1 MLARGRPD
9 CNVPDVVY
17 ELLDVRGGSDYD
29 AIRPRGERCNL
40 DLLPVP
46 LSHRGSRVPG
56 TVLGEAFMRAIL
68 ALALALVAGPTTFAH
83 GASTLPRDPS
93 QLLLIGD
100 SVTAGIYF
108 LSLDETSMRQ
118 AWAGQLVRR
127 LGFAAPEAPYQFTY
141 PINHLGLARLGFTV
155 GGTAYLWE
163 ARRAFR
169 RGGPCFTA
177 DDERIVLAVP
187 GQTLHDVIFQ
197 SSRTKKENKHSS
209 GWTFA
214 NILLPQNLSVLQ
226 TVEQWKKRPEWVVL
240 FIGNNDLLSAFGM
253 VGKAK
258 PPTPDVFA
266 ADYQELVTRLRARM
280 PDGTPPNQ
288 FIVVTLPDVT
298 RLPFLQPLPANA
310 DNGSGGH
317 YPAGSMGSAFLVP
330 FRQHFQ
336 DDEVWTPD
344 ELAAVRE
351 LADGY
356 NTAIRNIATAQ
367 GLSIVDMQALLDQFA
382 QDPAFATTGS
392 PYFSPDLHHPS
403 FRTHAA
409 IADEVLGVMS
419 SLSGEPAP
427 PLVSDETPLPH
438 SGDFSGKYRG
448 RVATLMHLAL
458 LGLETGPL
466 PPAPTWRVAVE
477 TAGQFGDERIGDAT
491 VSLTAGVEL
500 PPCPVGTYPLV
511 RMGASIRATAIAFG
525 SSDAE
530 FFPQRSLEARFGLGR
545 ERIAAWTW
553 SRFELGGLLTLDN
566 EWDGGLYARGEWRW
580 LYAEAAGRGWWFDRI
595 EAGVRLGATPGRPGR
610 NGD

>member
-1 MLARGRPD
+1 
-9 CNVPDVVY
+9 
-17 ELLDVRGGSDYD
+17 
-29 AIRPRGERCNL
+29 
-40 DLLPVP
+40 
-46 LSHRGSRVPG
+46 
-56 TVLGEAFMRAIL
+56 MRAML
-68 ALALALVAGPTTFAH
+68 ALALALVVGPATVAR
-83 GASTLPRDPS
+83 GASALPRDPS

-127 LGFAAPEAPYQFTY
+127 LGFAAPAAPYPFTY
-141 PINHLGLARLGFTV
+141 PINHLGLAQMGFTV

-163 ARRAFR
+163 ARRCFR

-177 DDERIVLAVP
+177 DDERTVLAVP
-187 GQTLHDVIFQ
+187 GQTLHDVLAQ
-197 SSRTKKENKHSS
+197 SSRTRKENRNSS

-214 NILLPQNLSVLQ
+214 NILLPKNLSVVQ
-226 TVEQWKKRPEWVVL
+226 TVEQWEKRPEWVVL
-240 FIGNNDLLSAFGM
+240 FIGNNDLLAAFGM

-258 PPTPDVFA
+258 PPTPAVFA

-280 PDGTPPNQ
+280 PEGTAANQ

-310 DNGSGGH
+310 DNGNGGH
-317 YPAGSMGSAFLVP
+317 YPDGSMGSAFLVP
-330 FRQHFQ
+330 FRRHFQ
-336 DDEVWTPD
+336 DDEVFTPD
-344 ELAAVRE
+344 ELAQVRE
-351 LADGY
+351 LANGY
-356 NTAIRNIATAQ
+356 NAAIRDIATEH
-367 GLSIVDMQALLDQFA
+367 GFSVVDMQALLDRFA
-382 QDPAFATTGS
+382 QDLAFATPAS

-409 IADEVLGVMS
+409 IADEVLAVMS
-419 SLSGEPAP
+419 SLAGEAAP
-427 PLVSDETPLPH
+427 PLVSDDTPLPH

-466 PPAPTWRVAVE
+466 PPAPTWRIAVE
-477 TAGQFGDERIGDAT
+477 TAGQLGDERIGDAT
-491 VSLTAGVEL
+491 VSLLAGVEL

-511 RMGASIRATAIAFG
+511 RLGASVRATAIALR
-525 SSDAE
+525 SSETE
-530 FFPQRSLEARFGLGR
+530 FFPQRSLEARIGLGR

-553 SRFELGGLLTLDN
+553 NRFELGGLLTLDN
-566 EWDGGLYARGEWRW
+566 EWDAGLYARGEWRW

-595 EAGVRLGATPGRPGR
+595 EAGVRFGAQPGRPGR